1 VRKLVVETNSIGSV
15 YLGLLKKAIIAAGL
29 RCVVVPFNT
38 TNDTKR
44 KVVEAFVVEVQN
56 RTVQLLDDPETKIQ
70 MSAYQMERTA
80 SGKVTYNAAKGY
92 HDDIIMADAF
102 ALHGM
107 RTAQYAVL

>member
-1 VRKLVVETNSIGSV
+1 MPG
-15 YLGLLKKAIIAAGL
+15 LGTLINAAAIVAAGL

-44 KVVEAFVVEVQN
+44 RVVEAFVVEVQN